1 VRNRGS
7 ARVFE
12 GGFGKCGVLWW
23 CFCGE
28 FVVDC
33 VVNVVRWMV
42 IFPALKTCQL
52 FKIIFL
58 SYRSLPNCRL
68 PQTAVGIFDA

>member
-1 VRNRGS
+1 MSWECETFRRIPRNFSKKIRARQPAGIGVF

-12 GGFGKCGVLWW
+12 GGFGKSRVSWW

-42 IFPALKTCQL
+42 CFQ
-52 FKIIFL
+52 
-58 SYRSLPNCRL
+58 R
-68 PQTAVGIFDA
+68 